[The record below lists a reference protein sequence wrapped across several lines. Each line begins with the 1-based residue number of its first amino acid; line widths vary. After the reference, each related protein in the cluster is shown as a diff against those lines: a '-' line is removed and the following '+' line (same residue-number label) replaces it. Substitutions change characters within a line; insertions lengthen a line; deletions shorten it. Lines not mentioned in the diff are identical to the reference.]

1 MKTKLRTESKFIVK
15 PEEKVVVCV
24 MKADMQLLKFDSW
37 DITKISDW
45 KAKAPMVDNIYGV
58 FTVSAKAKCAPDD
71 KFDEVIGKRIAESRA
86 KSKAFKTAKNIWSC
100 IAEKLLNEYNISME
114 MYKNCEAME
123 KIETN
128 HAKELSE

>member
-1 MKTKLRTESKFIVK
+1 MKTKLKTESKFIVK

-24 MKADMQLLKFDSW
+24 MNADIQLLKFDSW
-37 DITKISDW
+37 DMIKISDW
-45 KAKAPMVDNIYGV
+45 KAKAPMVNNSCGM
-58 FTVSAKAKCAPDD
+58 FTVTAKAKCATDD

-86 KSKAFKTAKNIWSC
+86 KSKAFRIAKNVWSC

-114 MYKNCEAME
+114 MCKNCEAME

-128 HAKELSE
+128 HAKELSK

>member
-15 PEEKVVVCV
+15 PEEKVVVCTMNV
-24 MKADMQLLKFDSW
+24 NMRLIKFDSW
-37 DITKISDW
+37 NMTDPSMW
-45 KAKAPMVDNIYGV
+45 KAKAPMVDNFYGM
-58 FTVSAKAKCAPDD
+58 FTVTAKAKCAPDD
-71 KFDEVIGKRIAESRA
+71 TFDETIGKRIAESRA
-86 KSKAFKTAKNIWSC
+86 KSKAFRIAKNVWSC